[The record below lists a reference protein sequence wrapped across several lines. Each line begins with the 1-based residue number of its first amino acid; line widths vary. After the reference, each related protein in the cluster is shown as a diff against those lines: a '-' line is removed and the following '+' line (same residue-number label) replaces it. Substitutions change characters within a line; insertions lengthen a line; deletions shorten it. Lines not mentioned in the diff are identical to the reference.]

1 MRKKIFILLPL
12 TIFAGEWFITN
23 KEYGKMLYNNPRGIS
38 CAKCH
43 GTKAQGK
50 VIVKYKKDGKTVKI
64 IAPNIQNVT
73 YEQLKK
79 RLLHYKKLSIMPKYD
94 YLTKQ
99 EIEALFLYIKSQ
111 KGKK

>member
-1 MRKKIFILLPL
+1 MMKKTLILLPL
-12 TIFAGEWFITN
+12 AVFGGEWFITN

-43 GTKAQGK
+43 GQHARGK
-50 VIVKYKKDGKTVKI
+50 IIAKYKKHGKTVTIK
-64 IAPNIQNVT
+64 APNIQNIT
-73 YEQLKK
+73 YEDLKK
-79 RLLHYKKLSIMPKYD
+79 RLLHYHKLSVMPKYN